1 MSRVL
6 SDTALRRGAAMTLVA
21 LATTFAACGGDDEP
35 ETATTPAPA
44 SSTAT
49 PAESGSSGS
58 GEKDDKDASG
68 SKDDKGGDAQP
79 VPASPELDKKIAT
92 VTAALKKAG
101 LKPQKS
107 NEANAVVGTV
117 RLDGATIFL
126 FADVDR
132 AKSAEKQVKK
142 TYKSSKTKALVD
154 RDGKQVFIVRVE
166 GNESAAEAQL
176 DKLRKAVS
184 EV

>member
-6 SDTALRRGAAMTLVA
+6 SDTALRRGAALTLVA

-35 ETATTPAPA
+35 ETATTPASSSQTAAPA
-44 SSTAT
+44 ESAS
-49 PAESGSSGS
+49 AESGS
-58 GEKDDKDASG
+58 KDSKESKKGDASE
-68 SKDDKGGDAQP
+68 KL
-79 VPASPELDKKIAT
+79 PAAPELDKKIAT

-101 LKPQKS
+101 LKPQKA

-166 GNESAAEAQL
+166 GNESVAEAQL
-176 DKLRKAVS
+176 DKLRKAAS